1 MKFEI
6 KANDPKASIEA
17 CSIIDYFKVKILEDQ
32 LGSNN
37 DSFYSR
43 FVLDGDE
50 KSLAILAS
58 IPNIDLDLI

>member
-1 MKFEI
+1 MVFEI

-32 LGSNN
+32 LGGPN

-43 FVLDGDE
+43 FILDGDD